1 MPLLRRL
8 LGSRRRPDAAPD
20 GFAGRFDGI
29 RGGYAVGWA
38 TDRRE
43 PDRLVTVALRID
55 GRVVAEATAN
65 RPRPD
70 VQAAGFGRGSGG
82 FSLRIPDA
90 YADGSEHQVSVLVGP
105 GEAPLP
111 GGPHAYRS
119 DSPAPEAA
127 EDGDARYLGRFEGVA
142 DGAAF
147 GWVYD
152 PDRPQARIE
161 LELFVDDA
169 PAGRFRADAS
179 RLDVAQAG
187 HGDGFHGF
195 FGRMP
200 ARFYDGQPHAVRVAI
215 ADTGLRLPGGPY
227 ILQQPRAGM
236 AYLDR
241 AAACIAG
248 WATQGAD
255 VAIRFDGGPPVT
267 VRARRLVP
275 GFGNETSAMASCGFR
290 SAIPPG
296 CLDGA
301 WHAVSVCFAGSEE
314 ELSGSPFEFRLRTP
328 PVRLGLTRSS
338 GRLVEGWAADALAPD
353 RPVRLAVF
361 ADGEALGEVVADRP
375 RAEAPGRPAQHFAF
389 TLPRGARRLDFALAD
404 SPDAPFASFAVGHGE
419 ARPDHAADDALQ
431 DDALQDDARLA
442 DDTFLASIRAAF
454 AAFLA
459 DPGARFDAAWYRLTD
474 PHAVGSEA
482 EALAH
487 YRERGHAEGRSPSP
501 LFDEAWYRRRWP
513 SVGRAVAAG
522 RIPCGFAHYL
532 AYGAQ
537 AGFDPVPGFDG
548 RAALAADPALA
559 EALRAGEAADSLDA
573 FLRRARTGAPEAER
587 VVPEAP
593 LHAPPPD
600 PADSLY
606 AAWIARLLAREEPG
620 TAEALAE
627 SDRAIRAR
635 LDAPLPAKPL
645 PDKPLVSV
653 VMPTFNR
660 AHILAEAIGSVL
672 EQSYPDW
679 ELLVCDDG
687 STDRTAQV
695 VAQMADPRIRYL
707 AFEKAN
713 GAVARNR
720 GLALARGDY
729 IAYLDSDNLWHPHY
743 LATMLRVLL
752 AAPSRPCAYAAYLD
766 TEIVGTRVEWRGL
779 AAEPFDPLRLA
790 AANFIDLNTICHHR
804 HLTDWLGGFD
814 AALPRVQ
821 DWDLALRY
829 FSIFRPIQVPEVL
842 AFYRRNVAWGQVT
855 EAAFAQD
862 VNAVVARK
870 TEARLGEGHPRLDID
885 WPADPRLTVILGAGP
900 EAALLAELLIHAV
913 ADGAEVFLAHAG
925 REPAPRPLHPADP
938 VADLPLGPDA
948 FAAPETLAAA
958 LAPFLSREG
967 AVLALGLPAE
977 VVDDLSRR
985 LGRPVDRLAPSP
997 EGLGLAAPDLA
1008 HPFHLGTLPLP
1019 LPAEPPAPT
1028 GRPALLLLGGSDGSD
1043 AARSGSGDV
1052 IAAPADLLSGPWRR
1066 IGPEGAA
1073 SWPERGV
1080 AAFARALAEADAL
1093 ASLAPVETLGPV
1105 GLCLVTEAMRRD
1117 FAVTLCP
1124 SAFADPLIAAGAV
1137 AGLGAGPDEAG
1148 RPATSGAAR
1157 AHALAFHAELITE
1170 RLRFYLYRRCF
1181 EEDR

>member
-20 GFAGRFDGI
+20 GFAGRFDDI

-38 TDRRE
+38 TDRQA
-43 PDRLVTVALRID
+43 PDRVVTVALRID
-55 GRVVAEATAN
+55 GRIVAEAPAD

-70 VQAAGFGRGSGG
+70 VQAAGFGRGLGG

-90 YADGSEHQVSVLVGP
+90 YADGLEHGVTVVVGT

-127 EDGDARYLGRFEGVA
+127 SDGDARILGRFEGVA

-200 ARFYDGQPHAVRVAI
+200 ARFYDGQPHTVRVAI
-215 ADTGLRLPGGPY
+215 ADTGTWLPGGPY
-227 ILQQPRAGM
+227 TLCQPRAGL

-241 AAACIAG
+241 PAACIAG

-255 VAIRFDGGPPVT
+255 VEIRFDGGPPVA

-275 GFGNETSAMASCGFR
+275 GFGNESTAMASCGFR
-290 SAIPPG
+290 SAIPPA

-301 WHAVSVCFAGSEE
+301 WHAASVRFAGSDE

-338 GRLVEGWAADALAPD
+338 GRLVEGWATDSLAPD
-353 RPVRLAVF
+353 APVRLAVF
-361 ADGEALGEVVADRP
+361 ADGEPLGEVVADCR
-375 RAEAPGRPAQHFAF
+375 RADAPGRPAQSFAF
-389 TLPRGARRLDFALAD
+389 TLPRGVRRLDFALAD
-404 SPDAPFASFAVGHGE
+404 SPDTPFASFSIGHGE
-419 ARPDHAADDALQ
+419 ARPAPATADALHDSVQDEARLTDDAVV
-431 DDALQDDARLA
+431 AA
-442 DDTFLASIRAAF
+442 IRAAF
-454 AAFLA
+454 DAFLA
-459 DPGARFDAAWYRLTD
+459 APGSRFDAAWYRLTD
-474 PHAVGSEA
+474 PHAVSSEA
-482 EALAH
+482 AAFAH
-487 YRERGHAEGRSPSP
+487 YRERGHADGRSPSP

-513 SVGRAVAAG
+513 SVGQAVAAG
-522 RIPCGFAHYL
+522 HIPCGFAHYL
-532 AYGAQ
+532 AVGRQ
-537 AGFDPVPGFDG
+537 AGFDPMPGVD
-548 RAALAADPALA
+548 AALAADPALA
-559 EALRAGEAADSLDA
+559 EAVRAGEADDVLDA
-573 FLRRARTGAPEAER
+573 FLHGTRTGAPDAEP
-587 VVPEAP
+587 VPEPPRQPRAEPPAP
-593 LHAPPPD
+593 SE
-600 PADSLY
+600 SLY
-606 AAWIARLLAREEPG
+606 AAWIARLLRQADPG
-620 TAEALAE
+620 TAAALAE
-627 SDRAIRAR
+627 SDDAIRAR
-635 LDAPLPAKPL
+635 LAVPLPAA
-645 PDKPLVSV
+645 PLVSV
-653 VMPTFNR
+653 IMPTFNR

-672 EQSYPDW
+672 EQSYPNW
-679 ELLVCDDG
+679 ELLICDDG

-707 AFEKAN
+707 AFERAN

-729 IAYLDSDNLWHPHY
+729 VAYLDSDNLWHPHY
-743 LATMLRVLL
+743 LDVMLRVLL
-752 AAPSRPCAYAAYLD
+752 AAPSRPCAYAAYVD
-766 TEIVGTRVEWRGL
+766 TEIVGTGVALRAL
-779 AAEPFDPLRLA
+779 TAESFDPLRLA
-790 AANFIDLNTICHHR
+790 GANFIDLNTICHHR
-804 HLTDWLGGFD
+804 HLYDWLGGFD
-814 AALPRVQ
+814 PTLPRVQ

-855 EAAFAQD
+855 GAAFAQD

-870 TEARLGEGHPRLDID
+870 TEARLAEGHPRLDID

-900 EAALLAELLIHAV
+900 EAALLAALLIHAV
-913 ADGAEVFLAHAG
+913 AEWAEVTLVHAG
-925 REPAPRPLHPADP
+925 RAPAPRPLHPDDP

-948 FAAPETLAAA
+948 FSTPETLAAA
-958 LAPFLSREG
+958 LGPFLARES
-967 AVLALGLPAE
+967 AVLALGLSA
-977 VVDDLSRR
+977 DDVAVLTHR
-985 LGRPVDRLAPSP
+985 LGRPVDTLAVG
-997 EGLGLAAPDLA
+997 EGGLAIAAADLA
-1008 HPFHLGTLPLP
+1008 HPFHLGALPLP
-1019 LPAEPPAPT
+1019 VPLAMPADGP
-1028 GRPALLLLGGSDGSD
+1028 PALLLLGGTDGLD
-1043 AARSGSGDV
+1043 TRPLPSGDG
-1052 IAAPADLLSGPWRR
+1052 IAAPSDLLSGPWRR
-1066 IGPEGAA
+1066 LGPGGAA
-1073 SWPERGV
+1073 PWSERGQN
-1080 AAFARALAEADAL
+1080 ALIRALAVSSAL
-1093 ASLAPVETLGPV
+1093 MSLVPVETLGPLGV
-1105 GLCLVTEAMRRD
+1105 CVVAEAMRRGRT
-1117 FAVTLCP
+1117 VTLPP

-1137 AGLGAGPDEAG
+1137 AGLGAEPAG
-1148 RPATSGAAR
+1148 GAPPLTAQGTAR
-1157 AHALAFHAELITE
+1157 AHALAFHAELIAE

-1181 EEDR
+1181 EGES